1 MGQEAARQEGG
12 GEAGCGEAGGGE
24 AEGGK
29 AGGRV
34 GTWWVCLEAQIGE
47 ASGMKIRIMTDNDST
62 VSHWRSPVR
71 IFSAR
76 I

>member
-34 GTWWVCLEAQIGE
+34 GTWWV
-47 ASGMKIRIMTDNDST
+47 SGLNDFVVTRFRELSCIQSSAHRDYSLIT
-62 VSHWRSPVR
+62 IPSPLGL
-71 IFSAR
+71 
-76 I
+76 